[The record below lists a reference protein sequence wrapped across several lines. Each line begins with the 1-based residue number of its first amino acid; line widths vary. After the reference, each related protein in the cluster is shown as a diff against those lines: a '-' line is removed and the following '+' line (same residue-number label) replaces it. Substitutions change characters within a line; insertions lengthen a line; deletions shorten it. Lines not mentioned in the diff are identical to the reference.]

1 MKERTKAIEACASLR
16 VGVET
21 FILHPSAFI
30 LSAAFAAYVSYPS
43 SSAIAQSFP
52 TKPIRLIIA
61 NTTGTSV
68 DTLAR
73 VLGVRLGEE
82 LGQQVV
88 SDNRGGAGGRT
99 RAVNRVPACGM

>member
-1 MKERTKAIEACASLR
+1 MINKSRAFEARRDWIIAIGACVLTAASAL
-16 VGVET
+16 GV
-21 FILHPSAFI
+21 P
-30 LSAAFAAYVSYPS
+30 AAYGQSY
-43 SSAIAQSFP
+43 P

-82 LGQQVV
+82 LGQ
-88 SDNRGGAGGRT
+88 
-99 RAVNRVPACGM
+99 

>member
-1 MKERTKAIEACASLR
+1 MSKPDRSPVRGIALALCVLGPITA
-16 VGVET
+16 
-21 FILHPSAFI
+21 P
-30 LSAAFAAYVSYPS
+30 AADTATN
-43 SSAIAQSFP
+43 FP

-88 SDNRGGAGGRT
+88 SDNRGGAHPSLLPSLYWQQLGRF
-99 RAVNRVPACGM
+99 

>member
-1 MKERTKAIEACASLR
+1 MINKSRAFKSRREWGVATRLCVLTAASAL
-16 VGVET
+16 GV
-21 FILHPSAFI
+21 P
-30 LSAAFAAYVSYPS
+30 AAYGQSY
-43 SSAIAQSFP
+43 P

-82 LGQQVV
+82 LGQ
-88 SDNRGGAGGRT
+88 
-99 RAVNRVPACGM
+99 